1 MVIRKEKDKSI
12 VHIPF
17 RDKKG
22 NEKKKSNVNIHYHY
36 GKANKNY
43 QNNHYSTQTSP
54 PNPRTFNYS

>member
-1 MVIRKEKDKSI
+1 M
-12 VHIPF
+12 
-17 RDKKG
+17 G
-22 NEKKKSNVNIHYHY
+22 TKKKSNVNIHYHY